1 MCPEPG
7 NKKTTA
13 NPEDSKRSSRCAGL
27 IQIVVISETS
37 GSSDVDADLVV
48 CQRE

>member
-7 NKKTTA
+7 NKKTTV
-13 NPEDSKRSSRCAGL
+13 NLKNSKRSSRCAHL
-27 IQIVVISETS
+27 IRIAVIGETS

-48 CQRE
+48 CPRE